1 MGFFQEGIARLS
13 KVQMISQEK
22 GKEKNILWP
31 PETNF
36 YPTSDF
42 EKTTTMIYFFNQEKK
57 NLLDLHFSIS
67 HLMTS
72 SSSLILPNLSQRN
85 RCLIISSFLPSSI
98 HVLIFD
104 LQTYRT
110 QIFRVWLLR
119 LQDTLACAKVQ

>member
-1 MGFFQEGIARLS
+1 MF
-13 KVQMISQEK
+13 ISTVHANPWVNNLVTYQRH
-22 GKEKNILWP
+22 IRSSFLWP

-85 RCLIISSFLPSSI
+85 RCLIISSFLSSSI

>member
-1 MGFFQEGIARLS
+1 MLISTVHANPWVNNLVTYQRHIRNFF
-13 KVQMISQEK
+13 
-22 GKEKNILWP
+22 LWP

-36 YPTSDF
+36 YPNSDF
-42 EKTTTMIYFFNQEKK
+42 KKKQQLWFTFLIRKK

-85 RCLIISSFLPSSI
+85 RCLIISFFLPSSI

-110 QIFRVWLLR
+110 QIFRVCLLR